1 MINKTV
7 LMLAISA
14 IAVTAVLG
22 IPAKTVAAVGSASGA
37 PWIADLNNLQTLL
50 QNQITT
56 FSNNLNTLTSSL
68 SDETA
73 SRKAG
78 DAALSSQ
85 ISDINNL
92 IVNPPPKPSQVD
104 AFLAIDGIPGESTD
118 AKHPG
123 TIEITS
129 WSWGETQSS
138 TLGTGGGAGKVS
150 IQDIHFVTKK
160 IDKSSPKL
168 LLSTATGE
176 HIKDATLYVRK
187 AGGSFDY
194 LQIKLTDVLVSSY
207 QTGGNGSDE
216 IPTESF
222 SLNFAKIQYTY
233 TGTDDKGSPLPIIQ
247 SGWDVIANKIS

>member
-14 IAVTAVLG
+14 IAVTAILG
-22 IPAKTVAAVGSASGA
+22 IPAKTVAAVGSASAA

-104 AFLAIDGIPGESTD
+104 VFLAIDGIPGESTD

-123 TIEITS
+123 TIEIES

-138 TLGTGGGAGKVS
+138 TLGSGGGGGAGKVS

-160 IDKSSPKL
+160 IDKSSAKL

-176 HIKDATLYVRK
+176 HIKDATLFVRK
-187 AGGSFDY
+187 A
-194 LQIKLTDVLVSSY
+194 
-207 QTGGNGSDE
+207 
-216 IPTESF
+216 
-222 SLNFAKIQYTY
+222 
-233 TGTDDKGSPLPIIQ
+233 
-247 SGWDVIANKIS
+247 